1 MRRVLVATELFVVS
15 LVTVAFCGVA
25 MAVPFTGTAHAAA
38 APALARVV
46 AQTVVIRPKTNDMT
60 CPAVSPDYC
69 DQPSHGNDAAVRVR
83 IPTRFSSIVSACFTF
98 HFSGDLLDPG
108 EFFLF
113 NVGGGGFG
121 YDLSPD
127 SPVSLDVRTLC
138 LGPPDLHPQVLSLYD
153 GHQAFDV
160 WMFRGTANL
169 SAVELS
175 IIGTPI

>member
-38 APALARVV
+38 PALARVV

-69 DQPSHGNDAAVRVR
+69 DQPTRGNDAAVRVR

-121 YDLSPD
+121 YELSAD

-138 LGPPDLHPQVLSLYD
+138 LGPPDVHPQVLSLYD